1 MRTGISSPVLGMQE
15 TDGLDG
21 LRCFHGTGDGTILVA
36 EVAALI
42 AMQQGFRDTATASH
56 FVTQPATD
64 ALCAAPPKNN
74 LFLHVDDA
82 EACGQ
87 AFEGAATD
95 VAVVK

>member
-64 ALCAAPPKNN
+64 ALCAAPPKKQS
-74 LFLHVDDA
+74 FS
-82 EACGQ
+82 ACR
-87 AFEGAATD
+87 
-95 VAVVK
+95 